1 MSVATFKPGPT
12 EGQDTYLDITPKGD
26 SVILTMFWG
35 PTGRVLIKFDISSIP
50 SNAVC
55 TSAVLGLWGESGISG
70 STWTAYSI
78 LSGNSTWDENATYAT
93 KDGTNAWA
101 GSDGCSTSGTDYNG
115 TSIGSLTWAN
125 NNNEQTMTLTTAT
138 VQSWINNSST
148 NHGILFL
155 SNAVAY
161 NWSITSSDYTLN
173 SIRRP
178 KLTVN
183 YNPVTLQR
191 RTIAPSGTGIGKRQ
205 AQS

>member
-1 MSVATFKPGPT
+1 MTIATFQPDGT
-12 EGQDTYLDITPKGD
+12 DGVDTFLDNTPQG
-26 SVILTMFWG
+26 SNVLLTMFWG
-35 PTGRVLIKFDISSIP
+35 GAGRVLIKFDISSISP
-50 SNAVC
+50 DAVC
-55 TSAVLGLWGESGISG
+55 TSAVLSLWGESGTAG

-78 LSGNSTWDENATYAT
+78 LSGNSGWNENATIT
-93 KDGTNAWA
+93 TRDGTNAWA

-138 VQSWINNSST
+138 VQSWINSSST

-155 SNAVAY
+155 SNAGVA
-161 NWSITSSDYTLN
+161 NWSTTSSDYLIN
-173 SIRRP
+173 ASRRP

-191 RTIAPSGTGIGKRQ
+191 RPLSPLGAGIGKRQ
-205 AQS
+205 AQP